1 MIEHKTVSLADQV
14 FDRLEADILSGKY
27 QRGEILTESRL
38 CSEMGVSRTPIR
50 EALRR
55 LGQEHLIE
63 DTAKG
68 SLVTGITDKD
78 IKDIYKIREKI
89 ECMAAY
95 DAALNATSEQIRAIH
110 EAVELQEFYNTKHD
124 ADHIRYMDSRF
135 HDAIYK
141 ASSSSVY
148 FDVLMPLLKKA
159 QKYRK
164 ASIESSSRAQQSVD
178 EHKAISK
185 AIENHDADLAY
196 ELTIKH
202 VQNAF
207 NHIAENFKGE

>member
-1 MIEHKTVSLADQV
+1 M
-14 FDRLEADILSGKY
+14 
-27 QRGEILTESRL
+27 
-38 CSEMGVSRTPIR
+38 
-50 EALRR
+50 
-55 LGQEHLIE
+55 
-63 DTAKG
+63 
-68 SLVTGITDKD
+68 
-78 IKDIYKIREKI
+78 
-89 ECMAAY
+89 
-95 DAALNATSEQIRAIH
+95 
-110 EAVELQEFYNTKHD
+110 ELQEFYNTKHD
-124 ADHIRYMDSRF
+124 ADHIRHMDSRF

-141 ASSSSVY
+141 ASSSPVY

-185 AIENHDADLAY
+185 AIENHDAALAY